1 MYEPVYTCKAV
12 AVRSLWQTVRRGPG
26 IDEWVVRYQHFG
38 HLSEICRICSALETS
53 NLAFSILRS
62 SSRQSAGHVRAD
74 MSEAALVKRKREER
88 GKRVGTRARARD
100 TEPKTPEHCGT
111 RGYVARP
118 NRGKEIS
125 RQFFFLAPP
134 LLSRLATAD

>member
-1 MYEPVYTCKAV
+1 MRV
-12 AVRSLWQTVRRGPG
+12 
-26 IDEWVVRYQHFG
+26 
-38 HLSEICRICSALETS
+38 
-53 NLAFSILRS
+53 
-62 SSRQSAGHVRAD
+62 D

-125 RQFFFLAPP
+125 RHLFCLASRPP
-134 LLSRLATAD
+134 TNLRVVTHFSFAGTHTVSTHSR